1 MMALKVIRGDQTL
14 WPERHEHGVD
24 TRYVGLAGLGAP
36 TRLVR
41 LGEQGLAAR
50 RAGGAREEPP
60 VNASDVEAMVALGQ
74 DLDVLPGLEV
84 READGAHR
92 AGGVELQPGRVDHDR
107 HGAHGLPPQP
117 ALGQPR
123 DPAGLRVRRRRP
135 AGTPQRAPHDRV
147 EPQRADERAEED
159 GEDHHHVRV
168 EVAPRGA
175 AVGHRLAWSGG
186 LPPRERRS
194 VKQRPS

>member
-1 MMALKVIRGDQTL
+1 MALKIIRGDQTFR
-14 WPERHEHGVD
+14 PERHKHGVD
-24 TRYVGLAGLGAP
+24 SRLVGLARLGAP
-36 TRLVR
+36 ARPLR
-41 LGEQGLAAR
+41 LGEQALAAR
-50 RAGGAREEPP
+50 RARGAREEPP
-60 VNASDVEAMVALGQ
+60 VNASDMEAMVALGQ

-92 AGGVELQPGRVDHDR
+92 AGRVELQPGRVDHDR
-107 HGAHGLPPQP
+107 HGSHRLPPQT

-123 DPAGLRVRRRRP
+123 HHPAGLRVRHHTAR
-135 AGTPQRAPHDRV
+135 APQRAPDDRV

-168 EVAPRGA
+168 EAAASRSA
-175 AVGHRLAWSGG
+175 AVGHRLDWTGG
-186 LPPRERRS
+186 LAPGEGRG